1 MFESAL
7 LLLFKVCSYCGCL
20 STQIKKVVNGTFLRV
35 IQTCNDCGKKRVWES
50 QPFIGPRPAGNVLLS
65 SAILYTGSLPSKALR
80 LFQVLKCATISRSA
94 FFRHQSDFMW
104 PSIDSVWKNQQRA
117 LLNRFKHEK
126 KSLVVAGDG
135 RADSP
140 GHSAKYG
147 CYTLMELTC
156 SKVVDFK
163 LVQVCK
169 YLLVQQQHYSSY
181 KIYIFAQW
189 S

>member
-1 MFESAL
+1 M
-7 LLLFKVCSYCGCL
+7 
-20 STQIKKVVNGTFLRV
+20 VNGTFLRV
-35 IQTCNDCGKKRVWES
+35 IQSCNDCGTKRVWES

-65 SAILYTGSLPSKALR
+65 SAAKVLR

-94 FFRHQSDFMW
+94 FFRHQSDFLW
-104 PSIDSVWKNQQRA
+104 PAINSVWKNQQRA
-117 LLNRFKHEK
+117 LLDGFKREK

-147 CYTLMELTC
+147 CYTLVDLTC
-156 SKVVDFK
+156 NTVVDSK

-169 YLLVQQQHYSSY
+169 YSFVQQ
-181 KIYIFAQW
+181 
-189 S
+189 